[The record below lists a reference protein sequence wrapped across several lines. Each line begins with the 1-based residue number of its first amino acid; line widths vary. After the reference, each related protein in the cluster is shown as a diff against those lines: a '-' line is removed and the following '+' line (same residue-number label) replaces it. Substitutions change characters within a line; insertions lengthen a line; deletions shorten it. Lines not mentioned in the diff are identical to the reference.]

1 MATPDYQLV
10 ITTCPDD
17 QLAESLATA
26 LVKEGLAA
34 CVNILPPVRSIYKWQ
49 GRIESAEE
57 RLLII
62 KSRVQDYPAVEQ
74 RITDLHSYELPE
86 VIAVPIVNG
95 LPAYLA
101 WLENPDRVP

>member
-1 MATPDYQLV
+1 MATRSYQLV

-17 QLAESLATA
+17 DLAESLATA

-34 CVNILPPVRSIYKWQ
+34 CVNILPTVRSIYKWQ
-49 GRIESAEE
+49 GQIESAEE
-57 RLLII
+57 FLLII
-62 KSRVQDYPAVEQ
+62 KSRVEDYPAVEQ
-74 RITDLHSYELPE
+74 RITQLHSYELPE